1 MDINLDDSGSE
12 SGVRQ
17 SSTPIAL
24 LSGGVGGARLARGL
38 APLLGRDLTV
48 IVNVGDDDE
57 VYGVH
62 VSADLDTV
70 LYTLAGREG
79 PHGWGVADDTFTVVD
94 TLASFGVETAF
105 RLGDRDF
112 ALCLERTNAMR
123 GGESLSA
130 ITARFART
138 MDVSAHILPATDD
151 RLRTVIETGD
161 RRIPFQ
167 DYFVR
172 RGHRDHVDALHFLGS
187 DDAEP
192 APGVVAAVDAAT
204 AVVIAPSNPP
214 LSIWPILAVKAVRA
228 AVERASRVIAV
239 SPLFGGKA
247 LKGPAAAVME
257 SLGLPPG
264 NAGVLEAYDG
274 LITDLVVDTQDAA
287 DADRLGG
294 DVRVHVTDTM
304 ITDRD
309 AAVRFAGHLLE
320 LA

>member
-1 MDINLDDSGSE
+1 
-12 SGVRQ
+12 
-17 SSTPIAL
+17 
-24 LSGGVGGARLARGL
+24 
-38 APLLGRDLTV
+38 
-48 IVNVGDDDE
+48 
-57 VYGVH
+57 
-62 VSADLDTV
+62 
-70 LYTLAGREG
+70 
-79 PHGWGVADDTFTVVD
+79 
-94 TLASFGVETAF
+94 
-105 RLGDRDF
+105 
-112 ALCLERTNAMR
+112 
-123 GGESLSA
+123 
-130 ITARFART
+130 
-138 MDVSAHILPATDD
+138 
-151 RLRTVIETGD
+151 D

-294 DVRVHVTDTM
+294 GVRVHVADTM